1 MKKNNLLP
9 YLLVSPYIIHLLVF
23 VAFPVFFSIYL
34 TFNKWNIIS
43 PMEFIGFG
51 NFIRVFQDGLF
62 FKSIYNTLKFLIVHI
77 PLQIIVALLLA
88 ELLNQK
94 ILLRPF
100 FRAAF
105 FLPVVVSGVV
115 VSMLWQQLYGFD
127 TGILNRLLSTFGL
140 GKIGWLVD
148 PDMAM
153 VSIAIMAT
161 WKNVG
166 LYVILFL
173 VGLQTVPPQ
182 YYEAADL
189 EGASHW
195 QKFWYITLP
204 MINPTIFM
212 VVILSTIGG
221 FSLFIEPYIM
231 TGGGPMN
238 STLSA
243 VLYIYKQA
251 FTNYHM
257 GYSATLGF
265 FFAFIILAVVV
276 IQKRFIEKAES

>member
-1 MKKNNLLP
+1 MKKNKILP

-23 VAFPVFFSIYL
+23 VAFPVFFSVFL

-43 PMEFIGFG
+43 PMEFIGIG
-51 NFIRVFQDGLF
+51 NFVRVLQDRLF
-62 FKSIYNTLKFLIVHI
+62 LTAIYNTLKFLVVHI

-88 ELLNQK
+88 EILNQK
-94 ILLRPF
+94 IILRPF

-166 LYVILFL
+166 LYIILFL
-173 VGLQTVPPQ
+173 RRDATSTRI
-182 YYEAADL
+182 
-189 EGASHW
+189 GA
-195 QKFWYITLP
+195 
-204 MINPTIFM
+204 
-212 VVILSTIGG
+212 
-221 FSLFIEPYIM
+221 
-231 TGGGPMN
+231 
-238 STLSA
+238 
-243 VLYIYKQA
+243 
-251 FTNYHM
+251 
-257 GYSATLGF
+257 
-265 FFAFIILAVVV
+265 
-276 IQKRFIEKAES
+276 